1 VIARGAAA
9 LLVGLLVALGAG
21 AVGASPAVAHAS
33 EVGSS
38 PEAGAILDA
47 PPRTVAVEF
56 DSPILDI
63 GAAIVVRTA
72 DGTSVVVGTPQIG
85 RQQISVDVDPA
96 AAPGTYTVAYRVVA
110 EDGHTIESTFDFTV
124 AGAALPAEASEPAAA
139 TPAAPSAAPT
149 AAPSAAPTA
158 APSTTP
164 VAAAA
169 EDGSSPPYLLLGA
182 GALVLVLAVAGALA
196 LRR

>member
-21 AVGASPAVAHAS
+21 TVGASPAVAHAS

-47 PPRTVAVEF
+47 PPQTVAVEF

-63 GAAIVVRTA
+63 GAAIVVRAA
-72 DGTSVVVGTPQIG
+72 DGASVVLGTPRIE

-96 AAPGTYTVAYRVVA
+96 AAPGQYTVAYRVVA
-110 EDGHTIESTFDFTV
+110 EDGHTIESTFDYTV
-124 AGAALPAEASEPAAA
+124 AGTTSSTGLPTPASSSASSAASS
-139 TPAAPSAAPT
+139 AAPSAA
-149 AAPSAAPTA
+149 STA

-169 EDGSSPPYLLLGA
+169 ETGSSPPYLLLGA
-182 GALVLVLAVAGALA
+182 GALVVILAAAGALA